1 MSLLQGAGLKALVA
15 LTGSKKN
22 YSDARGCFQLGMWKQ
37 ALDRHDAARIQSL
50 VDQGVLL
57 GLYAIDEP
65 HDWPCGPSFEDI
77 DAACAYAGQK
87 WPNLKCGVNAPPAWL
102 KPGASKLTHV
112 GFLFFQY
119 SNKKG
124 TPGGMAQGAARRCGL
139 VPRGHLALD
148 PAVAAA
154 TFRERVPQRRA

>member
-1 MSLLQGAGLKALVA
+1 MADLPLLQGAGLKALVA
-15 LTGSKKN
+15 LTGNRKN
-22 YSDARGCFQLGMWKQ
+22 YSDWRGCFQLSMWKQ
-37 ALDRHDAARIQSL
+37 TLDRQDAPLIQRL

-65 HDWPCGPSFEDI
+65 HDWVCGPSFEDI

-87 WPNLKCGVNAPPAWL
+87 WPKLKCGVNTPPGWL
-102 KPGASKLTHV
+102 KPGREKLSHI

-124 TPGGMAQGAARRCGL
+124 EPGDMAQRAARRRRL
-139 VPRGHLALD
+139 VPRGLLSLD
-148 PAVAAA
+148 PAAAA
-154 TFRERVPQRRA
+154 AHFG